1 MKSNSLKLSQAH
13 KIYTGDSM
21 GMFAL
26 KLSIGGILMYSATI
40 FTFFIIMLLSEGNVS
55 DAMKELSGTAL
66 INTFLTMDAGIILMI
81 TGLMQYD
88 KQFPGGKY
96 FRTVNGGFDTYR
108 KMKNASLIAR
118 VIALISIMLVGAIF
132 DRLGLFK
139 LSFGTNDVIYIGAF
153 LLISIGLVNFM
164 NLIRNPVVRGLST
177 PFIIFAAGLLGV
189 ILPNILDGKIYFAL
203 AVAVIAVPII
213 MISQKVML
221 NDYKKRKWSK

>member
-1 MKSNSLKLSQAH
+1 MKSNSLTLSQAH
-13 KIYTGDSM
+13 KIYTGNSM
-21 GMFAL
+21 GLYTL
-26 KLSIGGILMYSATI
+26 KLSVGGVLMYLAT
-40 FTFFIIMLLSEGNVS
+40 LLTMVLLPALDGGNITTVWSDYNVS
-55 DAMKELSGTAL
+55 AIT
-66 INTFLTMDAGIILMI
+66 NTFLTMDAGIVLMI
-81 TGLMQYD
+81 TGLIHYD
-88 KQFPGGKY
+88 KQLPGGKY

-118 VIALISIMLVGAIF
+118 VITLISIMGAGAII

-139 LSFGTNDVIYIGAF
+139 LAFGTSDVIYIGAF

-203 AVAVIAVPII
+203 AVAVIAVPFIV
-213 MISQKVML
+213 ISQKVML

>member
-1 MKSNSLKLSQAH
+1 MYLATLL
-13 KIYTGDSM
+13 TM
-21 GMFAL
+21 VLLPAL
-26 KLSIGGILMYSATI
+26 DGGNITTVWSDYNASAIT
-40 FTFFIIMLLSEGNVS
+40 
-55 DAMKELSGTAL
+55 
-66 INTFLTMDAGIILMI
+66 NTFLTMDAGIVLMI
-81 TGLMQYD
+81 TGLIHYD
-88 KQFPGGKY
+88 KQLPGGKY

-118 VIALISIMLVGAIF
+118 VITLISIMGAGAII

-139 LSFGTNDVIYIGAF
+139 LAFGTSDVIYIGAF

-203 AVAVIAVPII
+203 AVAVIAVPFIV
-213 MISQKVML
+213 ISQKVML

>member
-1 MKSNSLKLSQAH
+1 MKSNSLTLSQAH

-26 KLSIGGILMYSATI
+26 KLSFGGILMYSATI

-55 DAMKELSGTAL
+55 DALKELSGTAL
-66 INTFLTMDAGIILMI
+66 INTFLTMDAGIVLMI

-164 NLIRNPVVRGLST
+164 NLIRNPAVRGLST

-203 AVAVIAVPII
+203 AVAVIAVPFIV
-213 MISQKVML
+213 ISQKVML
-221 NDYKKRKWSK
+221 NDYKKNKWNK

>member
-1 MKSNSLKLSQAH
+1 MKSNSLTLSQAH
-13 KIYTGDSM
+13 KIYTGNSM
-21 GMFAL
+21 GLYAL
-26 KLSIGGILMYSATI
+26 KLSAGGILMYLATLLTMVLLPALDGGNITTVWSDYNASAIT
-40 FTFFIIMLLSEGNVS
+40 
-55 DAMKELSGTAL
+55 
-66 INTFLTMDAGIILMI
+66 NTFLTMDAGIVLMI
-81 TGLMQYD
+81 TGLIHYD
-88 KQFPGGKY
+88 KQLPGGKY

-118 VIALISIMLVGAIF
+118 VITLISIMGAGAII

-139 LSFGTNDVIYIGAF
+139 LAFGTSDVIYIGAF

>member
-1 MKSNSLKLSQAH
+1 MKSNSLTLSQAH

-26 KLSIGGILMYSATI
+26 KLSLGGILMYSASI

-55 DAMKELSGTAL
+55 DVLKELSDTTL
-66 INTFLTMDAGIILMI
+66 INTFLAMDAGIVLMI

-88 KQFPGGKY
+88 KQLPGGKY
-96 FRTVNGGFDTYR
+96 FRTVNGGFDTYK

-118 VIALISIMLVGAIF
+118 VIALISIMVVGAIF

-153 LLISIGLVNFM
+153 LLISIGQVNFM
-164 NLIRNPVVRGLST
+164 NLIKKPAVRGLST

-203 AVAVIAVPII
+203 AVAVIAVPFIV
-213 MISQKVML
+213 ISQKVML

>member
-1 MKSNSLKLSQAH
+1 MKSNSLTLSQAH

-40 FTFFIIMLLSEGNVS
+40 FNFFIIMLLSEGNVS
-55 DAMKELSGTAL
+55 DVLKELSGTAL

-118 VIALISIMLVGAIF
+118 VIALISIMVVGAIF

-203 AVAVIAVPII
+203 AVAMIAVPII
-213 MISQKVML
+213 MISQKVIL

>member
-1 MKSNSLKLSQAH
+1 MKSNSLTLSQAH

-55 DAMKELSGTAL
+55 DALKELSGTAL
-66 INTFLTMDAGIILMI
+66 INTFLTMDAGIVLMI

-139 LSFGTNDVIYIGAF
+139 LSFGTSDVLYIGAF
-153 LLISIGLVNFM
+153 LLIGIGLINFM
-164 NLIRNPVVRGLST
+164 NLIKNPAVRGFST

-203 AVAVIAVPII
+203 AVAVIAVPFIV
-213 MISQKVML
+213 ISQKVML
-221 NDYKKRKWSK
+221 NDYKKNKWNK

>member
-1 MKSNSLKLSQAH
+1 MKSNSLTLSQAH
-13 KIYTGDSM
+13 KIYTGNCM
-21 GMFAL
+21 GLYTL
-26 KLSIGGILMYSATI
+26 KLSVGGVLMYLAT
-40 FTFFIIMLLSEGNVS
+40 LLTMVLLPALDGGNITTVWSDYNVS
-55 DAMKELSGTAL
+55 AIT
-66 INTFLTMDAGIILMI
+66 NTFLTMDAGIVLMI
-81 TGLMQYD
+81 TGLIHYD
-88 KQFPGGKY
+88 KQLPGGKY

-118 VIALISIMLVGAIF
+118 VITLISIMGAGAII

-139 LSFGTNDVIYIGAF
+139 LAFGTSDVIYIGAF

-203 AVAVIAVPII
+203 AVAVIAVPFIV
-213 MISQKVML
+213 ISQKVML

>member
-1 MKSNSLKLSQAH
+1 MKSNSLTLSQAH

-55 DAMKELSGTAL
+55 DALKELSGTAL
-66 INTFLTMDAGIILMI
+66 INTFLTMDAGIVLMI

-164 NLIRNPVVRGLST
+164 NLIKNPAVRGLST
-177 PFIIFAAGLLGV
+177 PFVIFAAGLLGV

-203 AVAVIAVPII
+203 AVAVIAVPFIV
-213 MISQKVML
+213 ISQKVML
-221 NDYKKRKWSK
+221 NDYKKNKWNK

>member
-1 MKSNSLKLSQAH
+1 MKSNSLTLSQAH

-55 DAMKELSGTAL
+55 DALKELSGTAL
-66 INTFLTMDAGIILMI
+66 INTFLTMDAGIVLMI

-118 VIALISIMLVGAIF
+118 VIALISIMVVGAIY
-132 DRLGLFK
+132 DSLGLFK

-164 NLIRNPVVRGLST
+164 NLIKNPAVRGLST

-203 AVAVIAVPII
+203 AVAVIAVPFIV
-213 MISQKVML
+213 ISQKVML
-221 NDYKKRKWSK
+221 NDYKKNKWNK

>member
-1 MKSNSLKLSQAH
+1 MKSNSLTLSQAH

-55 DAMKELSGTAL
+55 GALKELSGTAL
-66 INTFLTMDAGIILMI
+66 INTFLTMDADIVLMI
-81 TGLMQYD
+81 TGLIHYD

-118 VIALISIMLVGAIF
+118 VIALISIMGAGAII

-164 NLIRNPVVRGLST
+164 NLIKNPAVRGLST

-189 ILPNILDGKIYFAL
+189 ILPNILDGKIYFAI
-203 AVAVIAVPII
+203 AVAVIAVPFIV
-213 MISQKVML
+213 ISQKVML
-221 NDYKKRKWSK
+221 NDYKKNKWNK